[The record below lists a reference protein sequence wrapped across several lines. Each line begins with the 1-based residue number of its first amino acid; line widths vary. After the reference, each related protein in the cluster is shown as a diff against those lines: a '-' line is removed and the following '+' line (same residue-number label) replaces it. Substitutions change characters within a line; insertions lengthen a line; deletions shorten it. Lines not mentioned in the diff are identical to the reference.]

1 MKREEFI
8 DRLKETLEIDSS
20 KRITED
26 TDLREL
32 AEYDSLGVL
41 TVIAMVDEIF
51 GEELSASDLDNVATV
66 RDLIKVVGEDR
77 FD

>member
-26 TDLREL
+26 TDLRQL

-51 GEELSASDLDNVATV
+51 GEELSADDLENVATV

>member
-51 GEELSASDLDNVATV
+51 GEEVSADDLENVATV
-66 RDLIKVVGEDR
+66 GDLIKVVGEGK